1 MNLPTVCQANSRRF
15 IAAASLRKAT
25 STKQIFRA
33 RWYLSTVLAIV
44 MVFGSSPSISAPTG
58 VKDSV
63 ITSIKPVHSLVSAVM
78 AGVGEPYLM
87 IKGATSPHTFSLRP
101 SDAVRLKSAR
111 IVFLVDKSMEVSL
124 AKPVNTLAANARV
137 VMLSDAEGLVFKRLR
152 EGGTFEAH
160 SHETGHAHEH
170 PEDDHP
176 EDEHRDEHS
185 EDDHDAAHGHEHT
198 DDVGNTAGHN
208 AMHEKDAHLSEG
220 SYNMHIW
227 LDPVNAAA
235 MARSISSVLAEV
247 DPAHA
252 EIYAANTRVL
262 LHNLEELG
270 ATIDAAL
277 LPARPK
283 PFIVLHDA
291 YQYFEDRFGLS
302 AAGSIIVG
310 SEHSPSARR
319 IRELRNRVREL
330 GAICV
335 FSEPQFDTRLV
346 EVITENTQARIGVL
360 DPLGVAVEDGPDAYF
375 TILHDI
381 AASFQNCLTPPGH

>member
-15 IAAASLRKAT
+15 IAAASLCKAT
-25 STKQIFRA
+25 STKQILRA
-33 RWYLSTVLAIV
+33 RWFLSTVLAIV
-44 MVFGSSPSISAPTG
+44 MIFGSSPSISAPTAAD
-58 VKDSV
+58 DSV

-78 AGVGEPYLM
+78 AGVDEPYLM
-87 IKGATSPHTFSLRP
+87 IRGATSPHTFSLRP

-160 SHETGHAHEH
+160 DHETGHAHEH
-170 PEDDHP
+170 PEDDHH
-176 EDEHRDEHS
+176 ED
-185 EDDHDAAHGHEHT
+185 
-198 DDVGNTAGHN
+198 V
-208 AMHEKDAHLSEG
+208 HLSEG
-220 SYNMHIW
+220 SYDMHIW

-235 MARSISSVLAEV
+235 MARSIASALAEV

-262 LHNLEELG
+262 LHKLEELG
-270 ATIDAAL
+270 AAIDAAL
-277 LPARPK
+277 LPVRQK
-283 PFIVLHDA
+283 PFVVLHDA

-310 SEHSPSARR
+310 SEHSPSALR

>member
-1 MNLPTVCQANSRRF
+1 MNLPTLCQANSRRF

-25 STKQIFRA
+25 STKQVFRA

-44 MVFGSSPSISAPTG
+44 MVFGSSFSLSAPTG

-101 SDAVRLKSAR
+101 SDAVRLKNAR
-111 IVFLVDKSMEVSL
+111 IVFLVDESLEVSL

-152 EGGTFEAH
+152 EGGAFEAH
-160 SHETGHAHEH
+160 DHEH
-170 PEDDHP
+170 SEDDHH

-185 EDDHDAAHGHEHT
+185 EDDRDTAHGHEHT
-198 DDVGNTAGHN
+198 NDVGNTAGHN
-208 AMHEKDAHLSEG
+208 AMHEKDAHLSEE
-220 SYNMHIW
+220 SYDMHLW

-235 MARSISSVLAEV
+235 MARSIALVLAEV

-252 EIYAANTRVL
+252 EIYAANTQVL
-262 LHNLEELG
+262 LHKLEELG
-270 ATIDAAL
+270 ATIDADL
-277 LPARPK
+277 LPVRQK
-283 PFIVLHDA
+283 PFVVLHDA

-302 AAGSIIVG
+302 TAGSIIVG

-319 IRELRNRVREL
+319 IRELRNRVRKL

-346 EVITENTQARIGVL
+346 DVITENTQARIGVL
-360 DPLGVAVEDGPDAYF
+360 DPLGVAVEEGPDAYF